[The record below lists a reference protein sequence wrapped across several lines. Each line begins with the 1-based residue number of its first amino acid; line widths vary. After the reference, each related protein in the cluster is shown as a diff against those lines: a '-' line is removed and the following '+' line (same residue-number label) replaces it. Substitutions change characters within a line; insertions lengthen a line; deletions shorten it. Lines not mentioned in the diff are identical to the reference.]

1 MKIFWPSNTAALTPV
16 RAPFL
21 SRSGRGRRRS
31 IRPKTKNIRR
41 QRQKQRQKHSQ
52 SKFFVF
58 VWNCG
63 HTYVQAGWMPVYC
76 GHTYVQ
82 PGWTGVRP
90 PWTPGC
96 PSWFLF
102 SILYQK
108 ELIFLKDISQH
119 DWSIN
124 SLIFGDFIFLKF
136 LNIFPELGQTP
147 VHGWHTPVLWTTG
160 CPCQGYQY
168 CFPVSKLF
176 SK

>member
-1 MKIFWPSNTAALTPV
+1 MSAVSIKLEVGLTPV
-16 RAPFL
+16 
-21 SRSGRGRRRS
+21 
-31 IRPKTKNIRR
+31 
-41 QRQKQRQKHSQ
+41 
-52 SKFFVF
+52 
-58 VWNCG
+58 NCG
-63 HTYVQAGWMPVYC
+63 HTCVQAGWMPVYS
-76 GHTYVQ
+76 GHTSVQ

-119 DWSIN
+119 DWSIY

-136 LNIFPELGQTP
+136 LNIFPELGHTP
-147 VHGWHTPVLWTTG
+147 VHGGHTPVQGGHTPVLWTTG

-168 CFPVSKLF
+168 CYITHKPEFCLSLYNKLQSRFSNWSDNYKSKGGL
-176 SK
+176 K